1 MKFYDSLIAPS
12 PRRVRMLIAEKGID
26 IETVYIDL
34 GSGEHLKSPFIEINP
49 KASVPVL
56 LLDNGVM
63 LNESMAISIYLD
75 SIFPD
80 NNLTGIN
87 PIERAVIANAQ
98 LDMEL
103 NGLLAIGECYRNSA
117 SGFVGRA
124 LVGPINYEQI
134 PELAERGRSRIKI
147 FFTDLNERLSKS
159 KYVAGD
165 RFTVA
170 DITAFI
176 SIQFSANCVKEK
188 PSEDAVHL
196 QSWYK
201 AISLRDCAKV

>member
-12 PRRVRMLIAEKGID
+12 PRRVRMLIAEKEID

-34 GSGEHLKSPFIEINP
+34 AVGEHLKFPFININP

-63 LNESMAISIYLD
+63 INESMAISVYLD
-75 SIFPD
+75 SVFPY

-98 LDMEL
+98 IDMDL
-103 NGLLAIGECYRNSA
+103 NGFLAIAECYRNTA
-117 SGFVGRA
+117 RGFTGRA
-124 LVGPINYEQI
+124 LVGPINYDQI
-134 PELAERGRSRIKI
+134 PELADRGRSRIKN
-147 FFTDLNERLSKS
+147 FFKDLNKRLSKS
-159 KYVAGD
+159 KYVVCN

-176 SIQFSANCVKEK
+176 SIQFAASCVKEK
-188 PSEDAVHL
+188 PSEDAIYL
-196 QSWYK
+196 QNWYK
-201 AISLRDCAKV
+201 AISSRDCAKV